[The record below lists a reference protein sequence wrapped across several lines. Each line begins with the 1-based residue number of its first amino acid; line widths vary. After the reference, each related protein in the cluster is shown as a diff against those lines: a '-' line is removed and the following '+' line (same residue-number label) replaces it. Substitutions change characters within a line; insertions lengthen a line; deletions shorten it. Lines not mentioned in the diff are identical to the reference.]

1 MYATMG
7 GMADTAF
14 QGTPAHTVGDLPA
27 VGEQAPNFTTVSAE
41 LKDVNGD
48 SLRGK
53 RVVLN
58 IFPSVD
64 TGVCAASEREFNK
77 RATDLENTAVVSVS
91 KDLPFALARFCAA
104 EGIENVEPTSAFRS
118 SFGEDFGVTLT
129 DSPLAGLLGRSVVV
143 LDTDGTVLH
152 SQLVPEITTE
162 PDYDAALAVL
172 N

>member
-1 MYATMG
+1 
-7 GMADTAF
+7 MADTAF

-48 SLRGK
+48 SLRGR

-77 RATDLENTAVVSVS
+77 RAAGLENTAVVSVS
-91 KDLPFALARFCAA
+91 KDLPFALGRFCAA
-104 EGIENVEPTSAFRS
+104 EGIENVEATSAFRS

-129 DSPLAGLLGRSVVV
+129 DSPLAGLLGRAVLV
-143 LDTDGTVLH
+143 LDAEGTVLH

-172 N
+172 T

>member
-1 MYATMG
+1 
-7 GMADTAF
+7 MADTAF
-14 QGTPAHTVGDLPA
+14 SGNPAHTVGDLPA
-27 VGEQAPNFTTVSAE
+27 VGSKAPNYTTVGAD

-48 SLRGK
+48 ALSGQ

-77 RATDLENTAVVSVS
+77 RSTSLENTVVVSVS

-104 EGIENVEPTSAFRS
+104 EGIENVKATSAFRS
-118 SFGEDFGVTLT
+118 SFGEDFGVTLL
-129 DSPLAGLLGRSVVV
+129 DSPLAGVLARAVVV

-152 SQLVPEITTE
+152 TQLVDEITTE

>member
-1 MYATMG
+1 MG

-91 KDLPFALARFCAA
+91 KDLPFALGRFCAA
-104 EGIENVEPTSAFRS
+104 EGIENVEATSAFRS

>member
-1 MYATMG
+1 MG

-27 VGEQAPNFTTVSAE
+27 VGAQAPNFTTVSAE

-48 SLRGK
+48 SLRGR

-77 RATDLENTAVVSVS
+77 RAAGLENTAVVSVS
-91 KDLPFALARFCAA
+91 KDLPFALGRFCAA
-104 EGIENVEPTSAFRS
+104 EGIENVEATSAFRS

-129 DSPLAGLLGRSVVV
+129 DSPLAGLLGRAVLV
-143 LDTDGTVLH
+143 LDAEGTVLH